1 MIKFFR
7 KIRKKLVSENKFSKY
22 LIYAIGEIILVVI
35 GILIALQIN
44 NWNEKDKQDSRSFQY
59 QKRIYQDLNRLTE
72 NSRGLTSRADET
84 LALITK
90 TTELLELGNIET
102 RQDSNTVESALI
114 RFSRTVYRFPE
125 LPTYE
130 EMKSNGELNLLYKVE
145 LRNQIASFSTFLK
158 QVETVADKLS
168 NAIESDFRIYNK
180 YIRTYI
186 DPESSEVILKY
197 DFDRMA
203 SDEEFINTFSRLSF
217 HWTGY
222 VYFMKRVTSDA
233 ENLVVAFE
241 EQLKT
246 KK

>member
-7 KIRKKLVSENKFSKY
+7 KIRQKLVSENKFSKY

-44 NWNEKDKQDSRSFQY
+44 NWNEKNKQNNRSFQY
-59 QKRIYQDLNRLTE
+59 HKRIYQDLNILTE
-72 NSRGLTSRADET
+72 NSRELTSRADET
-84 LALITK
+84 LTLITK
-90 TTELLELGNIET
+90 TTELLELGKIET
-102 RQDSNTVESALI
+102 KQDSITVENALI
-114 RFSRTVYRFPE
+114 RFSRTIFKFPE
-125 LPTYE
+125 LPAYE
-130 EMKSNGELNLLYKVE
+130 EMKSNGELNLLYKIE
-145 LRNQIASFSTFLK
+145 LRNQIASFNTFLT
-158 QVETVADKLS
+158 QVETVVDKLS

-186 DPESSEVILKY
+186 DPESSEVIYKY
-197 DFDRMA
+197 DFDKMA

-222 VYFMKRVTSDA
+222 VYFMKRVTSDG

-246 KK
+246 NK